1 MTGDPDIRFERLGK
15 VACVTL
21 DRPKALNALTLGM
34 IRAFQP
40 FLEDCA
46 KNPDVQAVV
55 IRGSG
60 PKAFC
65 AGGDVRAVCEAGL
78 EGGSLT
84 RSFFREEYIL
94 NRTIKRFPKPFIAL
108 LDGITMGGGMGLSV
122 HGRYRVATEK
132 TVMAMP
138 ETAIGFF
145 PDVGGSYFLSRLPA
159 PFGVYI
165 ALTGARLKAADALYL
180 GLATHYMPSESLE
193 DVIEQFVRLDISEEE
208 PWHWDAKIAEIL
220 DTHSETPGAAPLE
233 AERARIER
241 HFAHGSIEGILDSLA
256 SEETDWSREL
266 RENLEQRS
274 PTSLKI
280 AMEEIRRA
288 AELDFDACMRME
300 YRMSQACMAGN
311 DFYEG
316 IRAVLIDKD
325 HAPKWKPS
333 ALSQVSPEIVQA
345 HFESLGSSEL
355 VFD

>member
-40 FLEDCA
+40 VLEDWG
-46 KNPDVQAVV
+46 KDPDVQAVV

-78 EGGSLT
+78 EGGELT
-84 RSFFREEYIL
+84 RIFFREEYIL

-108 LDGITMGGGMGLSV
+108 PDGITMGGGMGLSV

-159 PFGVYI
+159 PFGAYV

-180 GLATHYMPSESLE
+180 GLATHYMPSERLE
-193 DVIEQFVRLDISEEE
+193 SVLEEFARLDVSEEE

-220 DTHSETPGAAPLE
+220 DTHSETPGAASLE
-233 AERARIER
+233 AEHARIKR
-241 HFAHGSIEGILDSLA
+241 HFAHESIEGILDSLA
-256 SEETDWSREL
+256 AEDSDWAREV
-266 RENLEQRS
+266 RESLEQRS

-280 AMEEIRRA
+280 TMEQIRRA
-288 AELDFDACMRME
+288 ADLDFDACMRME
-300 YRMSQACMAGN
+300 YRMSQGCMAGH

-325 HAPKWKPS
+325 HAPDWRPS
-333 ALSQVSPEIVQA
+333 TVREVSPEIVQA
-345 HFESLGSSEL
+345 HFESLGSLEL